1 MSSPSK
7 QSSPGDPSTSSKR
20 STSGGAGELPA
31 VAVLLGGP
39 SAEHDVSLV
48 SGRAIAAALAERG
61 HPVSGWLI
69 GLDGGWWQLPE
80 AALDRTLP
88 VTAYDDPGALG
99 AVGPFP
105 PGEALAA
112 MAASQPLPVVFIA
125 LHGPFGEDGTVQAL
139 CEAAG
144 LIYTG
149 SGVAASALGM
159 DKVLFKRLAGALGMP
174 VVPWQAVG
182 AAEYAADAD
191 GVQRRL
197 AAFAEGLPDRRL
209 IVKPARLGSSIG
221 MTIVHRPSEAS
232 DLRAAIEAAF
242 RFDDMALVEAYL
254 AGPREF
260 ELSVVGNSASDLAV
274 YGPGEIFPGREF
286 YDYQAKYSE
295 GVSRTTD
302 RPDIGEGMRTT
313 LRDLAR
319 AAYLAAGA
327 SGFARV
333 DFLVRDGRV
342 YLSEINTIPG
352 FTPISLFPVLCA
364 EGGYDFGAIA
374 ARIVELARE
383 RAAYRPDRRLQRSDL
398 P

>member
-1 MSSPSK
+1 
-7 QSSPGDPSTSSKR
+7 
-20 STSGGAGELPA
+20 
-31 VAVLLGGP
+31 VLLGGP

-61 HPVSGWLI
+61 HPVSGWFIDLE
-69 GLDGGWWQLPE
+69 GGWWQLPE
-80 AALDRTLP
+80 AALDRALP
-88 VTAYDDPGALG
+88 ATAYDHPAALG
-99 AVGPFP
+99 AQGPRP
-105 PGEALAA
+105 PGEALATI
-112 MAASQPLPVVFIA
+112 AASDPRPVVFIA
-125 LHGPFGEDGTVQAL
+125 LHGPFGEDGMVQAL

-144 LIYTG
+144 LVYTG

-182 AAEYAADAD
+182 AAEQASDPE

-221 MTIVHRPSEAS
+221 MTIVHRPSEGAE
-232 DLRAAIEAAF
+232 LRAALDEAF
-242 RFDDMALVEAYL
+242 RFDDTALVEAYL

-260 ELSVVGNSASDLAV
+260 ELSVVGNSPADLAV

-286 YDYQAKYSE
+286 YDYQAKYRD

-302 RPDIGEGMRTT
+302 RPDISEGMRTT

-342 YLSEINTIPG
+342 YISEINTIPG

-383 RAAYRPDRRLQRSDL
+383 RAAHRPSRRLQRSDL